1 MRDCEVDMSAGR
13 EHESIRAADAN
24 DLEALLPLVAAY
36 RAFYGQAGDAAAER
50 VFLQAHLERQTSTVF
65 IATAN
70 MRAVGFVQIFSTFST
85 VHLGEALI
93 LEDLYVAE
101 DSRGQGLAARLLAA
115 SVEYARRRGA
125 VGMFLETAFDN
136 RAAQRV
142 YERNGWTREGRFL
155 KFNAP
160 L

>member
-1 MRDCEVDMSAGR
+1 MRNCEVDVSAGR

-24 DLEALLPLVAAY
+24 DLDALLPLVAAY
-36 RAFYGQAGDAAAER
+36 RAFYGQAGDTAAER
-50 VFLQAHLERQTSTVF
+50 AFLQAHLERQTSTVF
-65 IATAN
+65 IATAQT
-70 MRAVGFVQIFSTFST
+70 RAVGFVQLFRTFST

-101 DSRGQGLAARLLAA
+101 DSRGQGLATRLLAA